1 MKRLWGI
8 EEEGH
13 FPTLERSLQG
23 SSMKKTFPRAFGP
36 ADPHFT
42 DCRGVVVSNAQNGE
56 EVSWV
61 IRE

>member
-1 MKRLWGI
+1 MNRLWGI

-42 DCRGVVVSNAQNGE
+42 DCRGVVLSNGQDGE
-56 EVSWV
+56 QVRAEV
-61 IRE
+61 RE